1 MLGWL
6 QYMEIISLTVISSWD
21 ASEKFPSDRGFSPE
35 YFATVFN
42 YLFVAYWVAIVF
54 CIYEITG
61 DTAIIG

>member
-21 ASEKFPSDRGFSPE
+21 ASEKVPSDRGFSPE

-42 YLFVAYWVAIVF
+42 YLFVAY
-54 CIYEITG
+54 
-61 DTAIIG
+61 